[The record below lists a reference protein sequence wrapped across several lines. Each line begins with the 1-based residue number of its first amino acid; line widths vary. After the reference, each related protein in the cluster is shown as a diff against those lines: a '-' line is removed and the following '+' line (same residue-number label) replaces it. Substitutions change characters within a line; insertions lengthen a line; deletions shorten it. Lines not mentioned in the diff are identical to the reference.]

1 MALAV
6 AAQKTKK
13 AVRCM
18 LDRDTDMCIAGQ
30 RHPFLFKYKVAYT
43 DEGLIQALECE
54 VYATATLS
62 IICSRMRVARQ
73 RRVFV

>member
-54 VYATATLS
+54 VCASVCVREREREREA
-62 IICSRMRVARQ
+62 
-73 RRVFV
+73 